1 MTRRG
6 SYTENLRKSFGL
18 KAEKQVDWRSWC
30 LDKPDERQ
38 AAINLL
44 TYFRNQPPQV
54 MNDYLMGLN
63 RPDRAIAETILTRI
77 APNLASEKSLEF
89 FASYVVTKD
98 EHKQGDESV
107 RPFPSRIEKP
117 YIWDILDSFLT
128 EKLILIEKSRQLM
141 VSWLCVLYALW
152 LAKYHKN
159 RMIFIQSRKEEN
171 AANLVYNTEP
181 NQARL
186 SFIECN
192 LPQDM
197 RSEVIW
203 SYGKAIFKETG
214 SMVWGIPEGG
224 DQIRSYVPSAVFSDE
239 AAFQPEFEGAWKAAK
254 PCVDGG
260 GQFIAV
266 STARNG
272 SYMKQLLRCTTGE
285 AA

>member
-1 MTRRG
+1 MPG
-6 SYTENLRKSFGL
+6 
-18 KAEKQVDWRSWC
+18 
-30 LDKPDERQ
+30 ERE
-38 AAINLL
+38 AAIQLL
-44 TYFRNQPPQV
+44 TYFRSQPPREMEQ
-54 MNDYLMGLN
+54 YLAGLN
-63 RPDRAIAETILTRI
+63 RPDRAIAKEILTRI
-77 APNLASEKSLEF
+77 APNLASERSLEV
-89 FASYVVTKD
+89 FASYVLTKD
-98 EHKQGDESV
+98 EHKQGDQSV
-107 RPFPSRIEKP
+107 RPFPSQTEKP

-128 EKLILIEKSRQLM
+128 QKLILIEKSRQLM

-152 LAKYHKN
+152 LAKYHRN

-186 SFIECN
+186 SFMETN
-192 LPQDM
+192 LPEDM

-203 SYGKAIFKETG
+203 SYGKAIFKDTG

-224 DQIRSYVPSAVFSDE
+224 DQIRSYVPSLVFSDE
-239 AAFQPEFEGAWKAAK
+239 SAFQPEFEGAWKAAK

-266 STARNG
+266 SSAKNG
-272 SYMKQLLRCTTGE
+272 SYMKTLLRCTMGE